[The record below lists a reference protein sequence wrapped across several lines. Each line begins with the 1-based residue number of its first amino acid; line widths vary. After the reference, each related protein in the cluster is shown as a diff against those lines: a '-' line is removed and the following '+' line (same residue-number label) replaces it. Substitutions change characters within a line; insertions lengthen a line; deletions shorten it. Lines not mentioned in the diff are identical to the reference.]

1 MVFSRRT
8 FSRIGAALF
17 ALLIAVVVIPVADAA
32 PASAAPADTIHSL
45 VNQARWK
52 VGQAG
57 LIRNSAMD
65 AVALD
70 WAKNMAANNWMPH
83 NPHYS
88 SQIPSGWNKAGEN
101 VAQGY
106 RTAQSMHD
114 GWMGSPGHKANILG
128 SFTDVGIAFY
138 ESGGTTWGV
147 QVFANYAG
155 HSGPAAPAA
164 AVAPAPAPAPAPA
177 VETEPAPVA
186 EAPKEDAP
194 SSAERAAAQA
204 AEDAEI
210 SPSPTASA
218 DAGEDADSRSPST
231 MSREELQASVYGDRP
246 DQTWIAWSVFAGILL
261 LSAGVWF
268 VVWRRRARS

>member
-1 MVFSRRT
+1 MFFSRRT
-8 FSRIGAALF
+8 IFRISSALF
-17 ALLIAVVVIPVADAA
+17 ALLIAAVVLPFATSA

-45 VNQARWK
+45 VNQARWDA
-52 VGQAG
+52 GQGG

-65 AVALD
+65 AVALN
-70 WAKNMAANNWMPH
+70 WAKQMAANNAMTH
-83 NPHYS
+83 NPNYS

-155 HSGPAAPAA
+155 HAGPAAPAS
-164 AVAPAPAPAPAPA
+164 APAPAPAPA
-177 VETEPAPVA
+177 VEPAPEPAPEAEPAPVSEPSAVSTPDSRTNEAQDAASSSEA
-186 EAPKEDAP
+186 ESPR
-194 SSAERAAAQA
+194 SGAQ
-204 AEDAEI
+204 DAE
-210 SPSPTASA
+210 SPLLSEMTRA
-218 DAGEDADSRSPST
+218 
-231 MSREELQASVYGDRP
+231 ELQASVYGNEPDRP
-246 DQTWIAWSVFAGILL
+246 WIPWAVFGGIMLL
-261 LSAGVWF
+261 GGAFWF
-268 VVWRRRARS
+268 VVWRRNVRR